1 MAATVLEIPI
11 EKVYI
16 SETSTVTV
24 PNATET
30 GGSFVADLN
39 GGAVMV
45 DQFRSLFFDT
55 NITYISTSVHMH
67 TVHVHIYNS
76 LFTCKYLKTFFMDY
90 VFQHKMVINCV

>member
-45 DQFRSLFFDT
+45 DQLDLYFAIQTSHKHLGAHAHST
-55 NITYISTSVHMH
+55 CTYIQQF
-67 TVHVHIYNS
+67 IY
-76 LFTCKYLKTFFMDY
+76 
-90 VFQHKMVINCV
+90 V

>member
-24 PNATET
+24 PNASET

-45 DQFRSLFFDT
+45 NGKYFF
-55 NITYISTSVHMH
+55 ST
-67 TVHVHIYNS
+67 IIAN
-76 LFTCKYLKTFFMDY
+76 KYSFS
-90 VFQHKMVINCV
+90 

>member
-45 DQFRSLFFDT
+45 DQFRSLFCDT
-55 NITYISTSVHMH
+55 NITEAPRCTCTQYMYIYT
-67 TVHVHIYNS
+67 TV
-76 LFTCKYLKTFFMDY
+76 YLRVNT
-90 VFQHKMVINCV
+90 

>member
-30 GGSFVADLN
+30 GGSFVTDLN

-45 DQFRSLFFDT
+45 DQFRSLFCDT
-55 NITYISTSVHMH
+55 NIT
-67 TVHVHIYNS
+67 
-76 LFTCKYLKTFFMDY
+76 
-90 VFQHKMVINCV
+90 

>member
-45 DQFRSLFFDT
+45 DQFRSLFCDIQT
-55 NITYISTSVHMH
+55 SHKHLGAHAHSTCTYIQQF
-67 TVHVHIYNS
+67 IY
-76 LFTCKYLKTFFMDY
+76 
-90 VFQHKMVINCV
+90 V

>member
-45 DQFRSLFFDT
+45 DQFRSLFLR
-55 NITYISTSVHMH
+55 YKHHISTSVHMH

-76 LFTCKYLKTFFMDY
+76 LFTCKYLKIFFMDY

>member
-45 DQFRSLFFDT
+45 DQFRSLFCDT
-55 NITYISTSVHMH
+55 NITCTQYMYIYT
-67 TVHVHIYNS
+67 TV
-76 LFTCKYLKTFFMDY
+76 YLRVNT
-90 VFQHKMVINCV
+90 